1 MAYAY
6 YNENDPYAAQWLRN
20 LIKKGL
26 ISDGYVDEISIKDV
40 DPDTLGG
47 FSQYHFFAGIGG
59 WAHAA
64 RLARWPDELVLVTGS
79 CPCQPFSVAG
89 KGRGTDDE
97 RHLWPDFNRLIQSI
111 RAPVVMGEQ
120 VSGKAGHA
128 WFDGVASDLEGQGY
142 ATGAVDIPACSVNAP
157 HRRNRLYWVA
167 HTDDARSQGRLSGW
181 QDPEREDIERYLGRD
196 GTAHR
201 DSSLADGGGIG
212 LDTRSGSP
220 LGGEP
225 TERGQAGS
233 DAGNSGSLHG
243 DVADTDRGGSGAERG
258 DAGQVR
264 GLSSEERGPE
274 DGAPV
279 SGGSG
284 GEYGGHW
291 GHALWATGSDGK
303 ARRVEPSIQLL
314 AHGVPARVGKLRA
327 FGNAIVPQVAAQVMM
342 SFLESV
348 K

>member
-6 YNENDPYAAQWLRN
+6 YNENDPYAAEWLRN

-26 ISDGYVDEISIKDV
+26 IYDGYVDEKSIKDV

-64 RLARWPDELVLVTGS
+64 RLARWPDELLLVTGS

-89 KGRGTDDE
+89 KGLGTDDE

-111 RAPVVMGEQ
+111 GSPVVMGEQ

-142 ATGAVDIPACSVNAP
+142 TTGAVDIPACSVNAP

-167 HTDDARSQGRLSGW
+167 HTNDARSQGRLSGW
-181 QDPEREDIERYLGRD
+181 QDPQRENLQRHFGRRGPAHGD
-196 GTAHR
+196 G
-201 DSSLADGGGIG
+201 SLANDGGRH
-212 LDTRSGSP
+212 D
-220 LGGEP
+220 
-225 TERGQAGS
+225 
-233 DAGNSGSLHG
+233 
-243 DVADTDRGGSGAERG
+243 
-258 DAGQVR
+258 
-264 GLSSEERGPE
+264 
-274 DGAPV
+274 
-279 SGGSG
+279 
-284 GEYGGHW
+284 HW
-291 GHALWATGSDGK
+291 GDALWAVGSDGK

-327 FGNAIVPQVAAQVMM
+327 FGNAIVPQVAAEVMCA
-342 SFLESV
+342 FLESMQ
-348 K
+348 

>member
-6 YNENDPYAAQWLRN
+6 YNENDPYAAEWLRN

-26 ISDGYVDEISIKDV
+26 IYDGYVDEKSIKDV

-89 KGRGTDDE
+89 KGRGSDDE
-97 RHLWPDFNRLIQSI
+97 RHLWPDFNRIIQSI
-111 RAPVVMGEQ
+111 GAPVVMGEQ

-142 ATGAVDIPACSVNAP
+142 TTGAVDIPACSVNAP

-167 HTDDARSQGRLSGW
+167 HTDDARSQGWVSGW
-181 QDPEREDIERYLGRD
+181 QDPQRENLQRHLGRR
-196 GTAHR
+196 GSAHS

-212 LDTRSGSP
+212 LDSRGGSS

-225 TERGQAGS
+225 TERGQTS
-233 DAGNSGSLHG
+233 IDTGNGNNS
-243 DVADTDRGGSGAERG
+243 
-258 DAGQVR
+258 
-264 GLSSEERGPE
+264 
-274 DGAPV
+274 
-279 SGGSG
+279 
-284 GEYGGHW
+284 HW
-291 GHALWATGSDGK
+291 SKTEWAVGSDGK

-327 FGNAIVPQVAAQVMM
+327 FGNAIVPQVAAEVMM

-348 K
+348 Q

>member
-6 YNENDPYAAQWLRN
+6 YNENDPYAAEWLRN

-26 ISDGYVDEISIKDV
+26 IYDGYVDEKSIKDV

-64 RLARWPDELVLVTGS
+64 RLARWPDELLLVTGS

-89 KGRGTDDE
+89 KGLGTDDE

-111 RAPVVMGEQ
+111 GSPVVMGEQ

-142 ATGAVDIPACSVNAP
+142 TTGAVDIPACSVNAP

-167 HTDDARSQGRLSGW
+167 HTNDARSQRWVPWG
-181 QDPEREDIERYLGRD
+181 QDSQWEAVERHLGRD
-196 GTAHR
+196 GTAHG
-201 DSSLADGGGIG
+201 DGSLAHTDG
-212 LDTRSGSP
+212 
-220 LGGEP
+220 
-225 TERGQAGS
+225 
-233 DAGNSGSLHG
+233 
-243 DVADTDRGGSGAERG
+243 GGSGAERG
-258 DAGQVR
+258 DAGEVR
-264 GLSSEERGPE
+264 GLPAAERGTE
-274 DGAPV
+274 DGAAV
-279 SGGSG
+279 SRRG
-284 GEYGGHW
+284 GEEHSNHW
-291 GHALWATGSDGK
+291 GDALWAVGSDGK

-327 FGNAIVPQVAAQVMM
+327 FGNAIVPQVAAEVMCA
-342 SFLESV
+342 FLESMQ
-348 K
+348 

>member
-120 VSGKAGHA
+120 VSGKAGYA
-128 WFDGVASDLEGQGY
+128 WFDGVAFDLERQGY
-142 ATGAVDIPACSVNAP
+142 STGAVDIPACSVNAP

-167 HTDDARSQGRLSGW
+167 HTYDARSQRGISGW
-181 QDPEREDIERYLGRD
+181 QDPQREDLERYLGR
-196 GTAHR
+196 GGSAHR
-201 DSSLADGGGIG
+201 DSSLADDGGIR

-233 DAGNSGSLHG
+233 DAGNSGGHDHWS
-243 DVADTDRGGSGAERG
+243 DV
-258 DAGQVR
+258 
-264 GLSSEERGPE
+264 
-274 DGAPV
+274 
-279 SGGSG
+279 
-284 GEYGGHW
+284 
-291 GHALWATGSDGK
+291 LWAVGSDGK

-348 K
+348 Q

>member
-167 HTDDARSQGRLSGW
+167 HTYDAGSQGRVSGW
-181 QDPEREDIERYLGRD
+181 QDPQREDIERYLGRD
-196 GTAHR
+196 GSAHS
-201 DSSLADGGGIG
+201 DSSLADGSGLG
-212 LDTRSGSP
+212 LDPRSGSP

-225 TERGQAGS
+225 TERGQEGS
-233 DAGNSGSLHG
+233 DAGNSGGYDHWS
-243 DVADTDRGGSGAERG
+243 DV
-258 DAGQVR
+258 
-264 GLSSEERGPE
+264 
-274 DGAPV
+274 
-279 SGGSG
+279 
-284 GEYGGHW
+284 
-291 GHALWATGSDGK
+291 LWAVGSDGK

-327 FGNAIVPQVAAQVMM
+327 FGNAVVPQVAAQVMM

>member
-142 ATGAVDIPACSVNAP
+142 TTGAVDIPACSVNAP

-167 HTDDARSQGRLSGW
+167 HTYDAGSQGRVSGW
-181 QDPEREDIERYLGRD
+181 QDPQREDIERYLGRD

-201 DSSLADGGGIG
+201 DSSLADDSGLG
-212 LDTRSGSP
+212 LDSRCGRP
-220 LGGEP
+220 LGGDS
-225 TERGQAGS
+225 TERGQKSG
-233 DAGNSGSLHG
+233 DAGNGGSPHG
-243 DVADTDRGGSGAERG
+243 DVADTDRGRSGAERG

-274 DGAPV
+274 DSAPV

-284 GEYGGHW
+284 GEHGGHW
-291 GHALWATGSDGK
+291 GRTLWAVGSDGK
-303 ARRVEPSIQLL
+303 ARRIEPSIQLL